1 MWLEM
6 NKQVGDM
13 SHGRGGTW
21 ACGPARF
28 ALGSQVKSN
37 ILIMILTVLGLI
49 QAIDPAKTAILSYE
63 RSNNLKSNAAQIW
76 KIKKNNSGQ

>member
-1 MWLEM
+1 M
-6 NKQVGDM
+6 
-13 SHGRGGTW
+13 GGEGTST
-21 ACGPARF
+21 CGPARF

-76 KIKKNNSGQ
+76 KIKNNSGQ